1 MGYNPHFDES
11 IPNDR
16 YGGPHSRLNNWDTLL
31 REQGNARCQALGYQ
45 RGGNPE
51 MSFVHPETEAEWL
64 SKRNE
69 PSSNP
74 GWILGD
80 TVTGLA
86 WPDTSIRVE
95 YANPLTGST
104 TSEFN
109 EQAEGE
115 KGDIAKERAA
125 AVNAHYAF
133 IGISGDQNNTY
144 GWDRQSFPFS
154 VTCIKK
160 IRKCR

>member
-1 MGYNPHFDES
+1 
-11 IPNDR
+11 
-16 YGGPHSRLNNWDTLL
+16 
-31 REQGNARCQALGYQ
+31 
-45 RGGNPE
+45 
-51 MSFVHPETEAEWL
+51 MSFVHPETEDEWL

-74 GWILGD
+74 GWIPGD

-95 YANPLTGST
+95 YANPITGT
-104 TSEFN
+104 TTQEHIP
-109 EQAEGE
+109 QVEGE

-125 AVNAHYAF
+125 AANVHYAF
-133 IGISGDQNNTY
+133 IDIAGDPNWF
-144 GWDRQSFPFS
+144 GWARQSFPFS

-160 IRKCR
+160 IRKRR